1 MIINFFFDKEPNYI
15 NKNKKEIIIIT
26 YVNDEET
33 IKYVDI
39 NEDDLEKEDIIHNAI
54 YGEINQEDSISKNY
68 YKILNL
74 NNNINILNQN
84 NNFNHNNQFNFT
96 QNFCSNQ
103 IQNTKFNNQNY
114 QLNNYEMNY

>member
-1 MIINFFFDKEPNYI
+1 MIINFFFDKETNYI

-84 NNFNHNNQFNFT
+84 NNFYHNNQF
-96 QNFCSNQ
+96 
-103 IQNTKFNNQNY
+103 
-114 QLNNYEMNY
+114 